1 MEIRSLRQ
9 EDTEDLLNAVNGAF
23 ADYIVPFQLNME
35 QLQFKMSSED
45 ILPEWSAGVFDGNKM
60 IAFIMHG
67 MRNMDGKSVLYN
79 AGTGTLP
86 EYRGQGLVGKIYDHL
101 QPLLQEHK
109 VTKLMLEVIEN
120 NQSAIRAYEKNGF
133 SIQRKLLCFDGV
145 LKENRATEHFAI
157 RPLDQLNWDTLQS
170 FWDITPGWQSAAASM
185 NNVSPQALG
194 AFAGAELLAYVLFNP
209 AKKRLYQ
216 LAVAPAHRR
225 KGIATQLLA
234 RVQQQTGRGKV
245 QLNNVDEAAE
255 SLKLFLEKQGLAN
268 TINQFEMIK
277 NL

>member
-1 MEIRSLRQ
+1 MEIRSLTR

-67 MRNMDGKSVLYN
+67 MRNMDGKPVLYN

-109 VTKLMLEVIEN
+109 VTQLMLEVIEN

-145 LKENRATEHFAI
+145 LKENSATELFAI
-157 RPLDQLNWDTLQS
+157 RPLDHLNWDTLQS

-185 NNVSPQALG
+185 DKVTPQALG
-194 AFAGAELLAYVLFNP
+194 AFAGTELLAYILFSP

-216 LAVAPAHRR
+216 LAVAPSHRR